1 MTMEEGTM
9 GLLETSIFIILA
21 ISIMIVIFLFIS
33 KNRKPFR
40 MAYGFVLGH
49 LVFLSL
55 AMIPALAAIKLNVN
69 HPMASEETTLLFGIA
84 GGLWTI
90 SMVLLLVGLVKF
102 SSNKNKNKMS
112 TS

>member
-102 SSNKNKNKMS
+102 SSNKNNNTMS

>member
-21 ISIMIVIFLFIS
+21 ISIMIVLFLFIS
-33 KNRKPFR
+33 KNRKTYR

-49 LVFLSL
+49 LVFLTL
-55 AMIPALAAIKLNVN
+55 AMIPALTAIKFNVN
-69 HPMASEETTLLFGIA
+69 HPMASEETTLFFGIS
-84 GGLWTI
+84 GGLWII

-102 SSNKNKNKMS
+102 SNGKSNLVGS
-112 TS
+112 E

>member
-21 ISIMIVIFLFIS
+21 ISIMIVLFLFIS
-33 KNRKPFR
+33 KNRKTYR

-49 LVFLSL
+49 LVFLTL
-55 AMIPALAAIKLNVN
+55 AMIPALTAIKFNVN
-69 HPMASEETTLLFGIA
+69 HPMASEETTLFFGIA

-102 SSNKNKNKMS
+102 SSNKNNSKMS
-112 TS
+112 TF

>member
-9 GLLETSIFIILA
+9 GLLETSILIILA
-21 ISIMIVIFLFIS
+21 ISIMIVILLFIS
-33 KNRKPFR
+33 KSRKPFQ

-49 LVFLSL
+49 LVFLTL

-69 HPMASEETTLLFGIA
+69 HPMASEETTLFFGIA

-90 SMVLLLVGLVKF
+90 SMMLLLVGLVKF
-102 SSNKNKNKMS
+102 SSNKKNNKMS
-112 TS
+112 TF

>member
-21 ISIMIVIFLFIS
+21 ISIMIVLFLFLS
-33 KNRKPFR
+33 KNRKTYR

-49 LVFLSL
+49 LVFLTL
-55 AMIPALAAIKLNVN
+55 AMIPALTAIKFNVN
-69 HPMASEETTLLFGIA
+69 HPMASEETTLFFGIA

-102 SSNKNKNKMS
+102 SNGKSNLVGS
-112 TS
+112 E

>member
-9 GLLETSIFIILA
+9 GLLETSILIILA

-102 SSNKNKNKMS
+102 SSNKNNNKMS

>member
-9 GLLETSIFIILA
+9 GLLETSISIILA

-33 KNRKPFR
+33 KNRKPYR

-55 AMIPALAAIKLNVN
+55 AMIPALAAIQFNGN
-69 HPMASEETTLLFGIA
+69 HPMASEETTLFFGIA

-90 SMVLLLVGLVKF
+90 SMVFLLVGLVKF
-102 SSNKNKNKMS
+102 SKGISNVEVS
-112 TS
+112 D